1 MTTSNTLRTFLP
13 VERAET
19 SSKEPGCLDLEMKN
33 TKNAI
38 GQNPE
43 KTR

>member
-1 MTTSNTLRTFLP
+1 MTTRNTLRTFLP

-19 SSKEPGCLDLEMKN
+19 SSNGPGCLDMEMKS

-38 GQNPE
+38 GQNPV